1 MGASLA
7 YLEEPIKEIEFET
20 GEDDR
25 QMFAVGEMQGWRLNM
40 VCISTLYCIGSTN
53 ILFEWSDSGLYL
65 KHNAYLR
72 QIYCLDM
79 VKIWSANIH

>member
-40 VCISTLYCIGSTN
+40 VCISSLYCIVSTN
-53 ILFEWSDSGLYL
+53 ILLKWSDSGLYL

-72 QIYCLDM
+72 QIHCVDM
-79 VKIWSANIH
+79 VKIWSA

>member
-40 VCISTLYCIGSTN
+40 VCISTLFSIGSTN
-53 ILFEWSDSGLYL
+53 ILLKWSDSGLYL
-65 KHNAYLR
+65 KLNAYLR
-72 QIYCLDM
+72 QIHCVDM
-79 VKIWSANIH
+79 VKIWSA